1 MVFGIGRGGRDG
13 AALAPAPSAAGAAPL
28 SGPETPGAND
38 KLRPALAPVRAPPLS
53 LSDPGSGPPTPDKAL
68 AAARSLVVSS
78 PNALAADSGR
88 LASMATRLRAQLVE
102 FADGLA
108 KQDALL
114 AAGQEECARLH
125 GEQTDA
131 NARFG
136 SSVLSMMAEQRHAHA
151 VATSRIET
159 QRSTLIAVNAER
171 DELRAEKKGL
181 SDRAVEAERVITEK
195 DKDIEARSA
204 ANAVLEKELKSKDA
218 QLSQT
223 ESELSALHEENARL
237 MAELEER
244 EAAVGEAEG
253 RRSVV
258 AERNDELTRRL
269 EAAEAARL
277 AAEEATAALA
287 QANALLENE
296 IENGEVAVAA
306 LQAEQES
313 AFASLSL
320 EREALLSKNRLLAV
334 QMEESRRRLEAT
346 RAEAEAI
353 IAEEQ
358 DRNEELE
365 RKHEATLA
373 ELQKVGGDAALRPML
388 IEAQQQLS
396 RERERL
402 TALRREKEALEEA
415 RVAAEAA
422 ERERA
427 GKLELLNRSLADFE
441 KHRERSAA
449 ELGPGFQGLDSGET
463 ESVDGSRT
471 GDGYSDLASTTSE
484 AHDPSDVDGK
494 RAAARRAKAA
504 QNKQKFEALK
514 AQRDQYK
521 RGLRS
526 ARDEVER
533 MRAEMQTV
541 EALKEQVQALQENM
555 FV

>member
-1 MVFGIGRGGRDG
+1 
-13 AALAPAPSAAGAAPL
+13 
-28 SGPETPGAND
+28 
-38 KLRPALAPVRAPPLS
+38 
-53 LSDPGSGPPTPDKAL
+53 L

-114 AAGQEECARLH
+114 SAGQDECARLH
-125 GEQTDA
+125 GEQTDV

-136 SSVLSMMAEQRHAHA
+136 ASVVAMVSEQKHLRDAA
-151 VATSRIET
+151 ASRIET

-171 DELRAEKKGL
+171 DELRADKDAL
-181 SDRAVEAERVITEK
+181 TDRVAEAETVIVAK
-195 DKDIEARSA
+195 DAAIEARSA
-204 ANAVLEKELKSKDA
+204 ANAALETELKSKDA

-223 ESELSALHEENARL
+223 ERELEALHEENARL
-237 MAELEER
+237 AAELEER

-253 RRSVV
+253 RRGVV

-277 AAEEATAALA
+277 AAEEATASLA

-320 EREALLSKNRLLAV
+320 DREALLSKNRMLAV

-358 DRNEELE
+358 DRNDALE

-402 TALRREKEALEEA
+402 AALRREKEALEEA
-415 RVAAEAA
+415 RVTSEAA

-441 KHRERSAA
+441 KHRDRSAA

>member
-1 MVFGIGRGGRDG
+1 M
-13 AALAPAPSAAGAAPL
+13 
-28 SGPETPGAND
+28 
-38 KLRPALAPVRAPPLS
+38 
-53 LSDPGSGPPTPDKAL
+53 
-68 AAARSLVVSS
+68 
-78 PNALAADSGR
+78 
-88 LASMATRLRAQLVE
+88 
-102 FADGLA
+102 
-108 KQDALL
+108 
-114 AAGQEECARLH
+114 
-125 GEQTDA
+125 
-131 NARFG
+131 
-136 SSVLSMMAEQRHAHA
+136 
-151 VATSRIET
+151 
-159 QRSTLIAVNAER
+159 
-171 DELRAEKKGL
+171 

-244 EAAVGEAEG
+244 EAAMGEAEG

-258 AERNDELTRRL
+258 AESNDELTRRL

-365 RKHEATLA
+365 RKHEATIAKLH
-373 ELQKVGGDAALRPML
+373 KVGGDAALRPML

-449 ELGPGFQGLDSGET
+449 ELGPGFQGLDSGEIM
-463 ESVDGSRT
+463 SVDGSQA

-514 AQRDQYK
+514 AQRNQYK
-521 RGLRS
+521 AGLVN
-526 ARDEVER
+526 AQNEVER
-533 MRAEMQTV
+533 MRAELQSV
-541 EALKEQVQALQENM
+541 EALKEQVKALQENM

>member
-13 AALAPAPSAAGAAPL
+13 AALAAAPAAAGAAPPA
-28 SGPETPGAND
+28 GPETPIAKAQG
-38 KLRPALAPVRAPPLS
+38 RPALAPVRVRP
-53 LSDPGSGPPTPDKAL
+53 LSDPGSSPPTPDKAL

-114 AAGQEECARLH
+114 SAGQDECARLH
-125 GEQTDA
+125 GEQTDV

-136 SSVLSMMAEQRHAHA
+136 ASVVAMVSEQKHLRDAA
-151 VATSRIET
+151 ASRIET

-171 DELRAEKKGL
+171 DELRA
-181 SDRAVEAERVITEK
+181 DRDALTDRVAEAETVIVAK
-195 DKDIEARSA
+195 DAAIEARSA
-204 ANAVLEKELKSKDA
+204 ANAALETELKSKDA

-223 ESELSALHEENARL
+223 ERELEALHEENARL
-237 MAELEER
+237 AAELEER

-253 RRSVV
+253 RRGVV

-277 AAEEATAALA
+277 AAEEATASLA

-320 EREALLSKNRLLAV
+320 DREALLSKNRMLAV

-358 DRNEELE
+358 DRNDALE

-402 TALRREKEALEEA
+402 AALRREKEALEEA
-415 RVAAEAA
+415 RVTSEAA
-422 ERERA
+422 ERVRA

-441 KHRERSAA
+441 KHRDRSAA

>member
-1 MVFGIGRGGRDG
+1 M
-13 AALAPAPSAAGAAPL
+13 
-28 SGPETPGAND
+28 
-38 KLRPALAPVRAPPLS
+38 
-53 LSDPGSGPPTPDKAL
+53 
-68 AAARSLVVSS
+68 
-78 PNALAADSGR
+78 
-88 LASMATRLRAQLVE
+88 
-102 FADGLA
+102 
-108 KQDALL
+108 
-114 AAGQEECARLH
+114 
-125 GEQTDA
+125 
-131 NARFG
+131 
-136 SSVLSMMAEQRHAHA
+136 
-151 VATSRIET
+151 
-159 QRSTLIAVNAER
+159 
-171 DELRAEKKGL
+171 
-181 SDRAVEAERVITEK
+181 
-195 DKDIEARSA
+195 
-204 ANAVLEKELKSKDA
+204 
-218 QLSQT
+218 
-223 ESELSALHEENARL
+223 
-237 MAELEER
+237 
-244 EAAVGEAEG
+244 
-253 RRSVV
+253 
-258 AERNDELTRRL
+258 
-269 EAAEAARL
+269 
-277 AAEEATAALA
+277 
-287 QANALLENE
+287 LENE

-320 EREALLSKNRLLAV
+320 DREALLSKNRMLAV

-358 DRNEELE
+358 DRNDALE

-373 ELQKVGGDAALRPML
+373 ELQKIGGDAALRPML

-402 TALRREKEALEEA
+402 AALRREKEALEEA
-415 RVAAEAA
+415 RVTSEAA

-514 AQRDQYK
+514 AQRDQYLAGLAERAR
-521 RGLRS
+521 RGGAH
-526 ARDEVER
+526 ARGNADRGGAQGTGPGVAGEHVRVRMTRALNTETQTRRDALER
-533 MRAEMQTV
+533 RWTRRTERLSVRERRAIPR
-541 EALKEQVQALQENM
+541 EARRRFYKK
-555 FV
+555 

>member
-1 MVFGIGRGGRDG
+1 M
-13 AALAPAPSAAGAAPL
+13 
-28 SGPETPGAND
+28 
-38 KLRPALAPVRAPPLS
+38 
-53 LSDPGSGPPTPDKAL
+53 
-68 AAARSLVVSS
+68 SS

-296 IENGEVAVAA
+296 IENGEAA

-449 ELGPGFQGLDSGET
+449 ELGPGFQGLDSGEIM
-463 ESVDGSRT
+463 SVDGSQA

-514 AQRDQYK
+514 AQRNQYK
-521 RGLRS
+521 AGLVN
-526 ARDEVER
+526 AQNEVER
-533 MRAEMQTV
+533 MRAELQSV
-541 EALKEQVQALQENM
+541 EALKEQVKALQENM

>member
-1 MVFGIGRGGRDG
+1 MF
-13 AALAPAPSAAGAAPL
+13 
-28 SGPETPGAND
+28 
-38 KLRPALAPVRAPPLS
+38 PP

-114 AAGQEECARLH
+114 SAGQDECARLH
-125 GEQTDA
+125 GEQTDV

-136 SSVLSMMAEQRHAHA
+136 ASVVAMVSEQKHLRDAA
-151 VATSRIET
+151 ASRIET

-171 DELRAEKKGL
+171 DELRA
-181 SDRAVEAERVITEK
+181 DRDALTDRVAEAETVIVAK
-195 DKDIEARSA
+195 DAAIEARSA
-204 ANAVLEKELKSKDA
+204 ANAALETELKSKDA

-223 ESELSALHEENARL
+223 ERELEALHEENARL
-237 MAELEER
+237 AAELEER

-253 RRSVV
+253 RRGVV

-277 AAEEATAALA
+277 AAEEATASLA

-320 EREALLSKNRLLAV
+320 DREALLSKNRMLAV

-358 DRNEELE
+358 DRNDALE

-373 ELQKVGGDAALRPML
+373 ELQKIGGDAALRPML
-388 IEAQQQLS
+388 IEAQQQL
-396 RERERL
+396 
-402 TALRREKEALEEA
+402 RREKEALEEA
-415 RVAAEAA
+415 RVTSEAA